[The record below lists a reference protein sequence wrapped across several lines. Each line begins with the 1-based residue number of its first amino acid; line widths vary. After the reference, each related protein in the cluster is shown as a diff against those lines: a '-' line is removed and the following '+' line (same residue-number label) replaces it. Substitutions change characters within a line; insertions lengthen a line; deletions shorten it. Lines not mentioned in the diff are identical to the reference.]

1 MQKNRWLC
9 TGRCLSLLV
18 TLLIATLSALYVTA
32 AGEHDPGSANLVR
45 DANMSA
51 ELPRASLPVGHADPH
66 GAQQRGN
73 SGGVFKRHCRS
84 WQT

>member
-18 TLLIATLSALYVTA
+18 TLLIATLSTLYVTA
-32 AGEHDPGSANLVR
+32 AGEHDSGNANLVR

-51 ELPRASLPVGHADPH
+51 EPSRAILPIGHADP
-66 GAQQRGN
+66 N
-73 SGGVFKRHCRS
+73 GG
-84 WQT
+84 Q